1 MIALRRV
8 GGVLKRT
15 RFDLFVYAALLVFF
29 GVTLLGGTLN
39 TADVAYFG
47 AYVMIWGLLALA
59 LNLQWGQTGLFNA
72 GIAAFWG
79 VGAYAA
85 AMVVT
90 APALPGAGIPGHW
103 GIDQRV
109 FPTVAGV
116 STAFFVAVIVA
127 AAAAAFLAFVLGIP
141 ILRLRA
147 DYFAIATLGL
157 SEIVMRVFVKNLQG
171 VTGGVYGFGGV
182 PRPFEFG
189 FDVWKTELSYFALL
203 AVVLVI
209 AFILLDRM
217 SRSPWGRVLRTVR
230 EDEDAA
236 QALGKDTYL
245 LKLQSFVFGAALM
258 GISGAFFAFWLR
270 GVYPPDT
277 QFTAVDTFAVWV
289 MVIIGGSGNNRGAL
303 LGAWI
308 YLFLEYV
315 TRRAPDWF
323 HLTGDLGIRIFYF
336 RLMAIG
342 IVLIL
347 IVLFR
352 PQGLVPEEK
361 GVARRPRWT
370 W

>member
-1 MIALRRV
+1 M
-8 GGVLKRT
+8 
-15 RFDLFVYAALLVFF
+15 
-29 GVTLLGGTLN
+29 LGGTLK

-103 GIDQRV
+103 GIDPRV

-116 STAFFVAVIVA
+116 STAFIVAVIVA
-127 AAAAAFLAFVLGIP
+127 ALAAASLAFVLGLP

-157 SEIVMRVFVKNLQG
+157 SEIVMRVFAKNLQG

-203 AVVLVI
+203 AVVLVV
-209 AFILLDRM
+209 AFVLLDRM

-277 QFTAVDTFAVWV
+277 QFTVADTFTVWV
-289 MVIIGGSGNNRGAL
+289 MVIIGGSGNNRGVL
-303 LGAWI
+303 LGTWI
-308 YLFLEYV
+308 FLFLEYV

-323 HLTGDLGIRIFYF
+323 HLTGDLAIRIFYF

-342 IVLIL
+342 IILIL

-352 PQGLVPEEK
+352 PQGLVPEGK
-361 GVARRPRWT
+361 GVARRPRWA